1 MVSTGKIKLA
11 QDKIIPFK
19 DIICWIFL
27 ERNRLKCNTRETF
40 KNSFHK
46 ALDGYDIGLSN
57 PFAESG
63 DPAIKGRIFD
73 VYCNGQNGKDGHYN
87 FVRLEEDRNCDSRF
101 QSKVV
106 TSSKEYAEEL
116 GSTNKVI
123 QFLIM
128 NFVINF

>member
-1 MVSTGKIKLA
+1 M
-11 QDKIIPFK
+11 
-19 DIICWIFL
+19 
-27 ERNRLKCNTRETF
+27 KCNTRETF

-73 VYCNGQNGKDGHYN
+73 VYCHGQTGQDGHYN

-101 QSKVV
+101 QTNVV
-106 TSSKEYAEEL
+106 TSSKAYAKEL
-116 GSTNKVI
+116 GSTNQVI
-123 QFLIM
+123 HFLIN
-128 NFVINF
+128 NFEINFK